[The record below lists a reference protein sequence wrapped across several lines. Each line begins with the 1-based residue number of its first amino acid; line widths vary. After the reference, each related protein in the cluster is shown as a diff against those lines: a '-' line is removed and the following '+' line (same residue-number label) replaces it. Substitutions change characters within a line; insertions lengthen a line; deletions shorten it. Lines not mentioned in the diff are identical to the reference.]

1 MAGGTVSAD
10 VFSPETA
17 AMKIY
22 AAEIQLFENLTTV
35 APPRSVEPPSIS
47 CCNFHQLP
55 PRQELQHSPMAR
67 RLSKEDKGKSIFT
80 DGYKAPRKP
89 SIRAQAPDNTA
100 LLNKYSLTLI
110 GRVTNQTAQK
120 VWSLIPFF
128 TELWKAES
136 RPVGSDLGNGLF
148 QFQFSNETDL
158 LAVLEK
164 RPYHY
169 ARWMVIVQRWE
180 PTVSKDFPSLL
191 PFWIKVQGIPI
202 HLWSEETVTDLG
214 ENLGIFDKLEITQT
228 TVRMRVQ
235 VNGLLPYSVIEYSNG
250 DEVTATFLD
259 EKLEKHCSK
268 CFRLDHE
275 IRDCLIA
282 KHQAREAKGR
292 ELDSKDQAEIK
303 RPTDHQ
309 PLQRSESDIYHF
321 SAANPNGDDHDHG
334 HRRERSYDYREHK
347 YDARRNLEERRRYRS
362 SQDTVSRRYS
372 RHASKERQ
380 GSFDSRYSHH
390 KDPNPPER
398 EVTSRAQREHHDH
411 RETSFSSPPRRGRSE
426 TRGDEQVVV
435 NDKRAEL
442 GRNYPIR
449 EQQAPNPQ
457 EVLNEARAEV
467 RETMLQYT
475 QCADP
480 TESAARRERM
490 RIAEEKGQLEKS
502 AIRIAQANLGGNDTI
517 EEEPVRIVEKS
528 ASRTP
533 AVLRLGPPQLTTPFR
548 GSSCDYGEKEA
559 ETTPGKA

>member
-1 MAGGTVSAD
+1 MMKGSRIGCHHDFRVLSISLAWLLAFKEMNHHSLIWPEIIDRVVKALEALFPLKVFTQQFRSRHPSDPINFYWFWIIKTFLGVNHRVLPPPMAGGTVSAD

-22 AAEIQLFENLTTV
+22 A
-35 APPRSVEPPSIS
+35 
-47 CCNFHQLP
+47 
-55 PRQELQHSPMAR
+55 
-67 RLSKEDKGKSIFT
+67 
-80 DGYKAPRKP
+80 
-89 SIRAQAPDNTA
+89 
-100 LLNKYSLTLI
+100 
-110 GRVTNQTAQK
+110 
-120 VWSLIPFF
+120 
-128 TELWKAES
+128 
-136 RPVGSDLGNGLF
+136 
-148 QFQFSNETDL
+148 
-158 LAVLEK
+158 
-164 RPYHY
+164 
-169 ARWMVIVQRWE
+169 
-180 PTVSKDFPSLL
+180 
-191 PFWIKVQGIPI
+191 
-202 HLWSEETVTDLG
+202 
-214 ENLGIFDKLEITQT
+214 
-228 TVRMRVQ
+228 
-235 VNGLLPYSVIEYSNG
+235 
-250 DEVTATFLD
+250 
-259 EKLEKHCSK
+259 
-268 CFRLDHE
+268 DHE

-282 KHQAREAKGR
+282 KHQARETKGR

-380 GSFDSRYSHH
+380 RSFDSRYSHH

-398 EVTSRAQREHHDH
+398 EVTSRAQREHHGH

-426 TRGDEQVVV
+426 TRRDEPVVV
-435 NDKRAEL
+435 NENRAEL

-533 AVLRLGPPQLTTPFR
+533 AVLRLAPPNLPLPLEDPPAITEKRKPGRPPGKRKVRQSPKNIK
-548 GSSCDYGEKEA
+548 GSSSKKRRCNQLSHPLPEES
-559 ETTPGKA
+559 